1 MSTTAASEF
10 HAVDL
15 DAVLD
20 EFESSQTLEAA
31 NETTTDPPPKIMTRE
46 SVIDHENTES
56 GMKPNIL
63 EDLKAVTSP
72 SPLTTELQQN
82 FEVDTNDNLEERM
95 SDEQSNL

>member
-31 NETTTDPPPKIMTRE
+31 VVATPPKIMTRE

-72 SPLTTELQQN
+72 SPLSTELQQN

>member
-1 MSTTAASEF
+1 MIRQVFLSVRAMSTSAASEF

-46 SVIDHENTES
+46 SVIDHE
-56 GMKPNIL
+56 
-63 EDLKAVTSP
+63 TS
-72 SPLTTELQQN
+72 LCK
-82 FEVDTNDNLEERM
+82 D
-95 SDEQSNL
+95 

>member
-1 MSTTAASEF
+1 MSTSAASEF

-46 SVIDHENTES
+46 SVIDHET
-56 GMKPNIL
+56 GLCK
-63 EDLKAVTSP
+63 D
-72 SPLTTELQQN
+72 
-82 FEVDTNDNLEERM
+82 
-95 SDEQSNL
+95 

>member
-1 MSTTAASEF
+1 MSTSAASEF

-46 SVIDHENTES
+46 SVIDHETSLCKDWRNPPLYSDTLTFTGNLSGFFMAEIYYVLSCMKIES
-56 GMKPNIL
+56 
-63 EDLKAVTSP
+63 T
-72 SPLTTELQQN
+72 
-82 FEVDTNDNLEERM
+82 
-95 SDEQSNL
+95 

>member
-31 NETTTDPPPKIMTRE
+31 VVTTPPKIMTRE
-46 SVIDHENTES
+46 SMIDHENTES
-56 GMKPNIL
+56 GIKPNIL
-63 EDLKAVTSP
+63 EDLKAATSP

-82 FEVDTNDNLEERM
+82 FEDDTNDNLGELM